1 MTESATSEEATPD
14 EDAYNGVLGAF
25 PYALRASDSWLFKSY
40 AALGGLLAALIA
52 LVFTFAL
59 VQLIAVTTG
68 TAGGVF
74 TFSRAFFVFV
84 GMLVVFP
91 LIAPILSV
99 ARRHRRTGSSTRY
112 DATIAATGYLFL
124 FALYLA
130 LVVSIP
136 AEQQETPPAV
146 IGPVVEF
153 LYGLPAIY
161 GLIPPVIVAVAM
173 YLVHR
178 NLR

>member
-1 MTESATSEEATPD
+1 MPESATSEETMPD
-14 EDAYNGVLGAF
+14 EDAYDGVLGAF
-25 PYALRASDSWLFKSY
+25 PYALRTSDSRLFKSY
-40 AALGGLLAALIA
+40 AVLGSLLAALIA

-84 GMLVVFP
+84 GMLIVFP
-91 LIAPILSV
+91 LIAPVLSV
-99 ARRHRRTGSSTRY
+99 ARRHRRTGSSTHY
-112 DATIAATGYLFL
+112 DFTIAVTGYLFL
-124 FALYLA
+124 FAIYLA
-130 LVVSIP
+130 LVISTP

-146 IGPVVEF
+146 VAPVVEI
-153 LYGLPAIY
+153 LYGLPALY
-161 GLIPPVIVAVAM
+161 GLVPPTIVAVAM

-178 NLR
+178 NVR

>member
-14 EDAYNGVLGAF
+14 EDAYDGFFGAF
-25 PYALRASDSWLFKSY
+25 PYALRTSDSLLFKSY
-40 AALGGLLAALIA
+40 AVLGGLLAALIA

-91 LIAPILSV
+91 LVAPILSV

-112 DATIAATGYLFL
+112 DFTIAATGYLFL
-124 FALYLA
+124 FAVYLA
-130 LVVSIP
+130 LVISTP

-146 IGPVVEF
+146 VAPIVEV
-153 LYGLPAIY
+153 LYGLPALY
-161 GLIPPVIVAVAM
+161 GLVPPVVVVAAM

-178 NLR
+178 TVR